1 MAITKST
8 SINKKNE
15 GGLTAFPVA
24 SGETIY
30 SNTLCGVNASG
41 YLYNLTAATANAARM
56 VVVVADD
63 GNSNTPAATTANGSI
78 SGSLQESSAVAGDK
92 TVRMCWTQGQF
103 ELTFTSIAQNQV
115 GKTVYASDNFTVDE
129 TVTGARVGTL
139 VTYISSTKGW
149 VDLNKG
155 YNRDGSFF
163 IAGSL
168 TAVTGTTAGGIM
180 AVLNPLGSA
189 CLVEEFLLN
198 VTTKSTGAATG
209 DYGIAADGTTSN
221 DGLLDGTNMETT
233 GYHSIGVNGGT
244 NGKYGRVLGAT
255 QYLTGTA
262 SASVAGLVGTYIA
275 VLRPLA

>member
-1 MAITKST
+1 MAVTKNQ
-8 SINKKNE
+8 IVDKKDA
-15 GGLTAFPVA
+15 GGLIAFPVA

-30 SNTLCGVNASG
+30 SNTLVGINASG
-41 YLYNLTAATANAARM
+41 YLFNLTAATANAARI
-56 VVVVADD
+56 VGVVADD
-63 GNSNTPAATTANGSI
+63 SANSTPAATTANGSI
-78 SGSLQESSAVAGDK
+78 SGDLENSSAVAGDK
-92 TVRMCWTQGQF
+92 TVRKVWTSGIF
-103 ELTFTSIAQNQV
+103 KLTFTSITQAMV
-115 GKTVYASDNFTVDE
+115 GKTMYASDNFTVDD
-129 TVTGARVGTL
+129 TISGAKVGTL
-139 VTYISSTKGW
+139 VSYLSATSGW
-149 VDLNKG
+149 IDLNKG
-155 YNRDGSFF
+155 FNRDGSFVVT
-163 IAGSL
+163 GSL
-168 TAVTGTTAGGIM
+168 TAVTSNTAGGIM

-262 SASVAGLVGTYIA
+262 SASVAGLVGSYIA